1 MINAPSGTRRCSFA
15 VRCIVYLTVTVGMEE
30 YQIRPSVILVVPIP
44 VMQCEVLLA
53 LDHLSADG
61 TKPLLLVQDL
71 RTKCRGCPQGSWS
84 ITVLAGRLPWRIER
98 VGVALD
104 LDGALR
110 CDRLLP
116 PDDLLAARRIGAP
129 PGGAQ
134 LMGKVAFRHPTAG
147 FIRVAVLGPSIHPP
161 PDTAV

>member
-1 MINAPSGTRRCSFA
+1 
-15 VRCIVYLTVTVGMEE
+15 MEE
-30 YQIRPSVILVVPIP
+30 CQICPSVILVVPIP
-44 VMQCEVLLA
+44 VRPFEVLLA

-61 TKPLLLVQDL
+61 TKPLLRVQDL
-71 RTKCRGCPQGSWS
+71 RTKCRGCPQGSLS
-84 ITVLAGRLPWRIER
+84 ITVLAVRLPLRIAR

-110 CDRLLP
+110 FDRLLH
-116 PDDLLAARRIGAP
+116 PDDLLAARRISAP
-129 PGGAQ
+129 PGFAH
-134 LMGKVAFRHPTAG
+134 LMGNVAFRHPTAG